1 MFGDFNATLQKPSAQ
16 LLVGVPLA
24 DWRALR
30 PFQRLVSLD
39 QRLQSP
45 GEGTEAEIYLLT
57 IAQGITVGS
66 TGKVWKLVRQ

>member
-45 GEGTEAEIYLLT
+45 GEGSESEIYLLT
-57 IAQGITVGS
+57 IAQGIPVGS

>member
-1 MFGDFNATLQKPSAQ
+1 MFGDFSATLQKPSGQ
-16 LLVGVPLA
+16 LLVAVPLE

-30 PFQRLVSLD
+30 PFQKLVSLD
-39 QRLQSP
+39 QRLHST

-57 IAQGITVGS
+57 IAQGIPIGS

>member
-57 IAQGITVGS
+57 IAQGIPVGS
-66 TGKVWKLVRQ
+66 TGKVWKPVRQ

>member
-45 GEGTEAEIYLLT
+45 GEGSEAEIYLLT
-57 IAQGITVGS
+57 IAQGIPVGS